1 MIVYELRHTMYIW
14 EDCTTD
20 VNTLLFETE
29 KDAIEYLN
37 IKKIDIIDEY
47 CEHLDLQ
54 YSSIA
59 LCQYILS
66 TDEET
71 YNNYIEED
79 DYWSLPD
86 NEREEAIAKAKA
98 RQIRDVIFTKADY
111 SYLDRYYTV

>member
-79 DYWSLPD
+79 DYFYVELEEYGHDSL
-86 NEREEAIAKAKA
+86 EI
-98 RQIRDVIFTKADY
+98 TKKEI
-111 SYLDRYYTV
+111 LKFN

>member
-20 VNTLLFETE
+20 VNILLFETE

-59 LCQYILS
+59 LRQYILS

-79 DYWSLPD
+79 DYFYVELEEYGHDSL
-86 NEREEAIAKAKA
+86 EI
-98 RQIRDVIFTKADY
+98 TKKEI
-111 SYLDRYYTV
+111 LKFN

>member
-79 DYWSLPD
+79 DYFYVELEEYGHDSL
-86 NEREEAIAKAKA
+86 EI
-98 RQIRDVIFTKADY
+98 TKKEILKFKDKGIE
-111 SYLDRYYTV
+111 